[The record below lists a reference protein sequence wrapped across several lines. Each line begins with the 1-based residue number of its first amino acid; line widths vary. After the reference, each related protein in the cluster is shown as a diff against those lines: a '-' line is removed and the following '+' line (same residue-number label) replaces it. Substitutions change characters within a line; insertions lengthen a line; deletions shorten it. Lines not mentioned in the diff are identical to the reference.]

1 MIRITPT
8 GGGGWRRRL
17 FGGVG
22 NNSKGRKI
30 MRLFKAFAAMALLGV
45 LAGTGAT
52 AETAEIRLARQY
64 SMGYLQ
70 FNVMERQQLI
80 EKHAQAL
87 GLNDVKVS
95 WLKFN
100 GPAAVNDALLS
111 GNVDIASGGAPGLI
125 LLWART
131 KGTAAEV
138 RGICALSSQPFLL
151 NTREARITSIKDI
164 QPSDKIAVPAVKV
177 SVQAITLQMA
187 AAKAFG
193 QENFGK
199 LDANTVSL
207 SPPDATVALL
217 SGSSEINLV
226 FSVPPF
232 QNQQLA
238 KPGIKT
244 ILNSYD
250 VMDGPHSF
258 TLAWTSAHFRD
269 KNPTLYKALVAA
281 IEEATDIV
289 NKDRRAAAAL
299 WIADS
304 NSKLP
309 LDFVSSVVSG
319 TQVRWTMVPENTMK
333 FARFMASTGM
343 IKATPQSWKD
353 YFFPEIHGLNG
364 G

>member
-1 MIRITPT
+1 
-8 GGGGWRRRL
+8 
-17 FGGVG
+17 
-22 NNSKGRKI
+22 
-30 MRLFKAFAAMALLGV
+30 MRLFKAFAAIALLGV
-45 LAGTGAT
+45 LAGTGAM

-80 EKHAQAL
+80 EKHAHAL

-138 RGICALSSQPFLL
+138 RGICALSLQPFLL

-177 SVQAITLQMA
+177 SVQTITLQMA

-258 TLAWTSAHFRD
+258 TLAWTSARFRD

-299 WIADS
+299 WIADFE
-304 NSKLP
+304 L
-309 LDFVSSVVSG
+309 
-319 TQVRWTMVPENTMK
+319 QAA
-333 FARFMASTGM
+333 ARFRQQRRLGHAGALDHGAR
-343 IKATPQSWKD
+343 KHH
-353 YFFPEIHGLNG
+353 EIPALHGLDRHDQGHPAILEGLFLSRNSRAEWG
-364 G
+364 LRAALIQRNAMRRQQGAL